1 MALIRY
7 LCSKVMTIQQ
17 ETKSASIPENGAQ
30 KQLVDPFGRVHD
42 YLRISVT
49 DKCNLRCSY
58 CMPDEKI
65 ISTPSA
71 KLMKPEE
78 IFEIASVFQGLGVE
92 KIRITGGEP
101 LVRVDAKQIL
111 RRLAEL
117 PVQLNMT
124 SNATRV
130 HLFIDDLLF
139 AGVKSMNISLDT
151 FSEDKF
157 FKLTRRNNLHQ
168 ILSNIHLLLQYSFEV
183 KINVVVMNGTNEDEL
198 ADFVEF
204 TRENRV
210 DVRFIE
216 FMPFPGNH
224 WNKDQVFGFNQ
235 ILNKISSKYTFEKL
249 DDAVHSTSRNY
260 KVPGYKGSFGI
271 ISTVTKPFCGDCNR
285 LRLTADGK
293 MKNCLFS
300 KGEIDLLTPFR
311 RGENIEELIFAN
323 LRDKKKELGGQQMVE
338 AVETRS
344 MISIG
349 G

>member
-1 MALIRY
+1 MI
-7 LCSKVMTIQQ
+7 KKQ
-17 ETKSASIPENGAQ
+17 EISTDIIKQGRHELVKSAT
-30 KQLVDPFGRVHD
+30 LTDPFGRVHD

-71 KLMKPEE
+71 KLMKPDE
-78 IFEIASVFQGLGVE
+78 IFEIASLFTNLGVK

-101 LVRVDAKQIL
+101 LVRVDASQIL
-111 RRLAEL
+111 RRLSTL

-124 SNATRV
+124 TNATRV
-130 HLFIDDLLF
+130 HHFIEDLLF
-139 AGVKSMNISLDT
+139 AGVKSMNVSLDT
-151 FSEDKF
+151 FSEEKF
-157 FKLTRRNNLHQ
+157 SKLTRRNNLHQ
-168 ILSNIHLLLQYSFEV
+168 ILSNIHLLLQYPFEV
-183 KINVVVMNGTNEDEL
+183 KLNMVVMNGTNDDEIC
-198 ADFVEF
+198 DFIEF

-224 WNKDQVFGFNQ
+224 WNKDQVFGYKQ
-235 ILNKISSKYTFEKL
+235 ILDRISTKYTFEKL
-249 DDAVHSTSRNY
+249 DDSAHSTSRNY
-260 KVPGYKGSFGI
+260 QVPGYKGSFGI
-271 ISTVTKPFCGDCNR
+271 ISTVTNPFCGDCNR

-311 RGENIEELIFAN
+311 KGEPIEELIFAS
-323 LRDKKKELGGQQMVE
+323 LADKKKELGGQKMVE
-338 AVETRS
+338 TTENRS
-344 MISIG
+344 MIAIG

>member
-1 MALIRY
+1 MLKEKDIILEPSNLDAKENVPKSGLID
-7 LCSKVMTIQQ
+7 L
-17 ETKSASIPENGAQ
+17 
-30 KQLVDPFGRVHD
+30 FGRVHD

-71 KLMKPEE
+71 KLMKPDE
-78 IFEIASVFQGLGVE
+78 IFEIASIFSNLGVK

-111 RRLAEL
+111 RQLSLL

-124 SNATRV
+124 TNATRV
-130 HLFIDDLLF
+130 HLFIEDLLF
-139 AGVKSMNISLDT
+139 AGIHSINVSLDT
-151 FSEDKF
+151 FNENRF
-157 FKLTRRNNLHQ
+157 FKLTRRDNLHQ
-168 ILSNIHLLLQYSFEV
+168 ILSNIHLLLQYPFEV
-183 KINVVVMNGTNEDEL
+183 KINVVVMNGTNDDEL
-198 ADFVEF
+198 CDFVEF
-204 TRENRV
+204 TKENRV

-224 WNKDQVFGFNQ
+224 WNKDQVFGYDQ
-235 ILNKISSKYTFEKL
+235 ILNRISEKYSFEKL

-260 KVPGYKGSFGI
+260 KIKGYKGSFGI

-300 KGEIDLLTPFR
+300 KGEIDLLTSFR
-311 RGENIEELIFAN
+311 KGENIEELIFAS
-323 LRDKKKELGGQQMVE
+323 LRDKKATLGGQKMVE
-338 AVETRS
+338 NTENRS
-344 MISIG
+344 MIAIG

>member
-1 MALIRY
+1 MIKPQANSTVSHNASDLQKRLI
-7 LCSKVMTIQQ
+7 
-17 ETKSASIPENGAQ
+17 
-30 KQLVDPFGRVHD
+30 DPFGRVHD

-71 KLMKPEE
+71 KLMKAGE
-78 IFEIASVFQGLGVE
+78 IFEIASVFHSLGVQ

-101 LVRVDAKQIL
+101 LVRTDAAQIIRSL
-111 RRLAEL
+111 SYL

-124 SNATRV
+124 TNATRV
-130 HLFIDDLLF
+130 HLFIEDLLF
-139 AGVKSMNISLDT
+139 AGIQSINVSLDT

-157 FKLTRRNNLHQ
+157 SKLTRRNNLHQ
-168 ILSNIHLLLQYSFEV
+168 ILSNIHLLLQYPFEV
-183 KINVVVMNGTNEDEL
+183 KINVVVMKGVNDDEIP
-198 ADFVEF
+198 DFVEF
-204 TRENRV
+204 TRENRI

-224 WNKDQVFGFNQ
+224 WNKDQVFGYEK
-235 ILNKISSKYTFEKL
+235 ILEKVQSRLEFEKL

-293 MKNCLFS
+293 IKNCLFS

-311 RGENIEELIFAN
+311 RGEAIEELIFTSLA
-323 LRDKKKELGGQQMVE
+323 DKKKELGGQKMVE
-338 AVETRS
+338 AVKTRS